1 MTSQERFEQAL
12 ESIEDEL
19 QLRLTEFDSQNKFIE
34 RHRLEQRTQYDL
46 EMLREIGHCQAIE
59 NYSLHFD
66 GRQPGERPYCL
77 LDFFA
82 ACARQFHGDPKK
94 FLVIMDESHVT
105 LPQVGGMYFGD
116 KSRKD
121 SLIEHGFRL
130 PTAADNRPLKMP
142 EFQHLV
148 PQMVYV
154 SATPGERELRHLCE
168 VTKQNVPLG
177 LEHVA
182 SAGGARPGEKK
193 KKHPDSETMYELL
206 QSIQGIAKMELR
218 PTGLLDPNIEV
229 RPTEGQVADL
239 LSEINLRIEK
249 GERCLVTVLTIKFAE
264 EVAEYLNRMG
274 VRSHHLH
281 SEIDTIERTEILNA
295 LRIGHIDVV
304 VGINLLREGLDIPE
318 VSLVAIFDADRQGF
332 LRNERSL
339 LQTIGR
345 AARNENGR
353 VLLYAD
359 SISPAMEASIRQ
371 TLERRQRQDAHNKA
385 NGIVPKT
392 IIKAL
397 PQMGAEADELIAGT
411 STAKDGKRRLVA
423 KKGGRKDGDWAS
435 KFNLGAGAWAETE
448 RKTPIEN
455 SKIQLTYD
463 EPDDVDSNLTRE
475 QRIDLLNELKSAMK
489 EAAKQL
495 DFEEAARLRD
505 RIFELEQTL

>member
-1 MTSQERFEQAL
+1 
-12 ESIEDEL
+12 
-19 QLRLTEFDSQNKFIE
+19 
-34 RHRLEQRTQYDL
+34 
-46 EMLREIGHCQAIE
+46 
-59 NYSLHFD
+59 
-66 GRQPGERPYCL
+66 
-77 LDFFA
+77 
-82 ACARQFHGDPKK
+82 
-94 FLVIMDESHVT
+94 
-105 LPQVGGMYFGD
+105 
-116 KSRKD
+116 
-121 SLIEHGFRL
+121 
-130 PTAADNRPLKMP
+130 
-142 EFQHLV
+142 
-148 PQMVYV
+148 
-154 SATPGERELRHLCE
+154 
-168 VTKQNVPLG
+168 
-177 LEHVA
+177 
-182 SAGGARPGEKK
+182 
-193 KKHPDSETMYELL
+193 
-206 QSIQGIAKMELR
+206 MELR

-229 RPTEGQVADL
+229 RPTEGQIADL
-239 LSEINLRIEK
+239 LSEINLRIER

-281 SEIDTIERTEILNA
+281 SEIYTIERTEILNA

-359 SISPAMEASIRQ
+359 GMSPAMEASIRQ
-371 TLERRQRQDAHNKA
+371 TLERRKRQDANNKA
-385 NGIVPKT
+385 NGIVPRT

-397 PQMGAEADELIAGT
+397 PQMGSEADELIAGT
-411 STAKDGKRRLVA
+411 ATAKDGKRRLVA

-435 KFNLGAGAWAETE
+435 KFNLGAGAWAQTE

-463 EPDDVDSNLTRE
+463 EPDDVKPTLTRE
-475 QRIDLLNELKSAMK
+475 QRMDLLSELKSAMK